1 MNYNLN
7 DLQANVPKSS
17 TWPSLGKLLNLISHE
32 RKNLLMALGAILV
45 NSAVN
50 LFGPLVIG
58 DTIDKYIMVQH
69 PDYQGVLQN
78 CALLLGLY
86 LVGFFASYFQTKLM
100 GGVGQRMLF
109 TLRNAIFNKLQLLPV
124 GFFNQNKAGDLISRI
139 NNDTDKLNQFFSQSL
154 MQFIGSIAIMLGAG
168 IFLLSVNIR
177 LGAATLVPAVII
189 LIFTGLTSPW
199 VKRKNAKNLKSVG
212 GMSGE
217 IQESLNNFKV
227 IIAFNRRDYF
237 RKRFD
242 EANQQNYQSAIG
254 AGIANNS
261 YVPVYGMFSSFAQL
275 IVLVYGIYLVS
286 HGQLGIGIFAVTYFS
301 YTNQFYNPL
310 RQLAALWANFQL
322 AMAGWDRISHILT
335 LETDLVTVESSIAEP
350 SSSLL
355 EFRNVH
361 FSYDE
366 SREILHNINLKL
378 ERGKTY
384 ALVGPT
390 GGGKTTT
397 ASIIARLYDASKG
410 TVLLDGKDIR
420 TYNPQE
426 RTRKIGFILQE
437 PFLFTGT
444 VRENILYGNEL
455 YVDHTNEQ
463 LETVILEANLGT
475 LLAIFEQG
483 LDTKVIS
490 NSDGI
495 SLGQKQLIAFMRAVL
510 RNPELLILD
519 EATANIDT
527 VTEKLLSE
535 ILNKLPATTTRVI
548 IAHRLNTIENAD
560 EIYFVNSGEVILAG
574 SFDHAMDMLLHG
586 KRIS

>member
-7 DLQANVPKSS
+7 DLQANAPKTS
-17 TWPSLGKLLNLISHE
+17 TWTSLGKLLQLIRHE
-32 RKNLLMALGAILV
+32 RKNLIMALIAILV
-45 NSAVN
+45 NSFLN
-50 LFGPLVIG
+50 LMGPLIIG
-58 DTIDKYIMVQH
+58 HTIDRYIFVPH
-69 PDYQGVLQN
+69 KNYHGVLVN
-78 CALLLGLY
+78 CAWLLAMY
-86 LVGFFASYFQTKLM
+86 LVALVSSYLQTRLM

-109 TLRNAIFNKLQLLPV
+109 TLRNAIFNKIQLLPV

-139 NNDTDKLNQFFSQSL
+139 NNDTDKINTFFSQSL
-154 MQFIGSIAIMLGAG
+154 MQFIGSIATMLGAG
-168 IFLLSVNIR
+168 IFLLSINIK
-177 LGAATLVPAVII
+177 LGAAALVPAVII
-189 LIFTGLTSPW
+189 LLFTNLTSAW
-199 VKRKNAKNLKSVG
+199 VKRKNAINMKSLG

-242 EANQQNYQSAIG
+242 EANQDNYKTAIG

-261 YVPVYGMFSSFAQL
+261 YVPVYGLFSSFAQL
-275 IVLVYGIYLVS
+275 IVLAYGIYLISV
-286 HGQLGIGIFAVTYFS
+286 GQFGIGLLVS
-301 YTNQFYNPL
+301 YLSYGNQFYNPL
-310 RQLAALWANFQL
+310 RQLAALWTTFQT
-322 AMAGWDRISHILT
+322 AIAGWDRISQILI
-335 LETDLVTVESSIAEP
+335 LENDLVTVDNSLADP
-350 SSSLL
+350 SAALL
-355 EFRNVH
+355 EFKNVH

-366 SREILHNINLKL
+366 SREILHNISFKL

-397 ASIIARLYDASKG
+397 ASIIARLYDATNG
-410 TVLLDGKDIR
+410 AVLLDGKDIR
-420 TYNPQE
+420 TYEPAE
-426 RTRKIGFILQE
+426 RTKKIGFILQE

-444 VRENILYGNEL
+444 VRDNILYGNEK
-455 YVDHTNEQ
+455 YVDYSNDQ
-463 LETVILEANLGT
+463 LEQAIKEASLGS

-483 LDTKVIS
+483 LDTKVTS
-490 NSDGI
+490 SGDSI

-527 VTEKLLSE
+527 ITEKLLSD
-535 ILNKLPATTTRVI
+535 ILNNLPETTTRVI

-560 EIYFVNSGEVILAG
+560 EIFFVNSGEVIQAG
-574 SFDHAMDMLLHG
+574 SFDHAMDMLLQG
-586 KRIS
+586 KRVS